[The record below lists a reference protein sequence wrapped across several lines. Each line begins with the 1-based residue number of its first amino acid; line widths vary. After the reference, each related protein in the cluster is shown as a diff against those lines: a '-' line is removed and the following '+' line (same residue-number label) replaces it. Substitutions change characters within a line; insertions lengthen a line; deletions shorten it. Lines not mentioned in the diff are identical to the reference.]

1 MLPCSHGGKYWLWLC
16 VYVIHIFKDNFY
28 ITNDKTDVFKKVF
41 FCSTQLV
48 RRSNLMVEPLWYT
61 HTCIQMAEIQTLLM
75 FSNSVKGFYE
85 MFVKKNHREIILL
98 LLTSLYDD
106 TCNVCV
112 FVSSYGQIVKKNIF
126 CFQIKPPTRA
136 ECVVARTSIT
146 WHCVYSCV
154 LPWNTHCCVTHCVSV
169 ACTERRSPTFSLTGD
184 TVCECVCECVSTST
198 RGISFTPR
206 LYLNTSWR

>member
-1 MLPCSHGGKYWLWLC
+1 MVENINKLL
-16 VYVIHIFKDNFY
+16 HIFKDNFY
-28 ITNDKTDVFKKVF
+28 ITNDKTDLFKKVF

-112 FVSSYGQIVKKNIF
+112 FVSSYGQIVKKHFLFLNQAAHTSGV
-126 CFQIKPPTRA
+126 CGRSNLDHVTLCLLL
-136 ECVVARTSIT
+136 CVAMKHTLLR
-146 WHCVYSCV
+146 
-154 LPWNTHCCVTHCVSV
+154 NT
-169 ACTERRSPTFSLTGD
+169 L
-184 TVCECVCECVSTST
+184 CECS
-198 RGISFTPR
+198 
-206 LYLNTSWR
+206 LYGAAEPDLFPHR

>member
-1 MLPCSHGGKYWLWLC
+1 M
-16 VYVIHIFKDNFY
+16 IHIFKDNFY

-154 LPWNTHCCVTHCVSV
+154 LPWNTHCCVTRCVSV

-184 TVCECVCECVSTST
+184 IVCECVCECVSTST